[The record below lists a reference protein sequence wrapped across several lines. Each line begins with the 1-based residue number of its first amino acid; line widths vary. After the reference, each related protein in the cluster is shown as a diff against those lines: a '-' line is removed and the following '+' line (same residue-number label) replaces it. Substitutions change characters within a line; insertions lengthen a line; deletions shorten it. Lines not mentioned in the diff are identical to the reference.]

1 MCVSCLRMIL
11 FTLQG
16 RLFTDNFYV
25 CFVCLLSQKTGKQL
39 ESDIV
44 NPKNRFL
51 WEKCQFSQLRSAHR
65 YALHLGL
72 LSLFSNCRVVQA
84 KLLHKLKPV

>member
-1 MCVSCLRMIL
+1 MCVSYLRLML

-16 RLFTDNFYV
+16 RIFADNFYMF
-25 CFVCLLSQKTGKQL
+25 FVCLLSQKTGKQL

-51 WEKCQFSQLRSAHR
+51 WEKCQFSQLRSVHR
-65 YALHLGL
+65 YDLHLGL
-72 LSLFSNCRVVQA
+72 LSVF
-84 KLLHKLKPV
+84 